1 MRTCA
6 YISTALMLVSL
17 STEKCMGQLPSAP
30 RTLEDLLD
38 DSSKPPLRMPERM
51 ADAPQQAVPS
61 DDAIADAV
69 ELIRQAYESD
79 YQASDKNPEPLIHKL
94 LSAMSQTDVPAR
106 KYACLLE
113 AERAA
118 AKAGDYQR
126 VLELTD
132 IRAVEFEI
140 DGIQTRLDRLAEF
153 LTPAAKR
160 DPAALAKLYGHA
172 IETAERGLQQE
183 TMAAGKA
190 AADMAV
196 GIAKATQMLG
206 RSKKNPDLIAAGEE
220 KLREAQDLV
229 KTIQKRRE
237 SLAKMEAATAVLK
250 DNPADPVANDTVG
263 RYRCFASSDWEDGL
277 PMLSKADAGELKD
290 MATEEIALRETNPP
304 DVRRVFEVAG
314 RWWKYAEAP
323 GLSTQEK
330 GAVKKHA
337 GTLYGE
343 IMDRLTDPL
352 EGQVAQTR
360 FASSGAPKPS
370 RDDWVVPPPLPESGP
385 GPGPRPDDTLSPVID
400 KSLEWLIAH
409 QLGDGGW
416 SFEHGQCKKC
426 NGQCD
431 NPGEGKTAGD
441 RSAATALAMI
451 AFHRSGH
458 SHKEGRYKAQLRQG
472 IGFLTALAAKG
483 GGKCYGEEGSLYTQG
498 CATIALAE
506 AYALTKDVRLRP
518 AAQAALNY
526 IQDSQD
532 PAGGGWR
539 YAPRQAG
546 DTSATGWQVAALAI
560 GRSAGLAVRPDVLVK
575 ADRFLNSVQADQGA
589 AYGYTDAGTARG
601 TTAVGLFCRSKLGW
615 TPQTPAL
622 NRGAATFVKTGPS
635 ADLYFDYY
643 ATQVTQ
649 YVGGE
654 TWDAW
659 RTPMHDKLVQ
669 SQDQRGHAA
678 GSWYDGVSGGHGADI
693 GGRLYCT
700 TLATMILCV
709 GSP

>member
-1 MRTCA
+1 
-6 YISTALMLVSL
+6 MLLSL
-17 STEKCMGQLPSAP
+17 STERCEGQLPSAP
-30 RTLEDLLD
+30 RTLENLLD
-38 DSSKPPLRMPERM
+38 DRSKPPLRMPGR
-51 ADAPQQAVPS
+51 AANAPQQPVPS
-61 DDAIADAV
+61 DAAIANAV

-79 YQASDKNPEPLIHKL
+79 YQASDRNPEPLIQKL
-94 LSAMSQTDVPAR
+94 LTAESQTDVPAR

-118 AKAGDYQR
+118 VKEGDYQR
-126 VLELTD
+126 VLELID

-140 DGIQTRLDRLAEF
+140 DGIQTRFDRLAEF
-153 LTPAAKR
+153 YTPVSKR
-160 DPAALAKLYGHA
+160 DPAALAKLYEHA
-172 IETAERGLQQE
+172 IETAERGLRQE
-183 TMAAGKA
+183 AMAAGKA

-206 RSKKNPDLIAAGEE
+206 RSKKNPDLVEAGEE
-220 KLREAQDLV
+220 KLRAAQDLV

-237 SLAKMEAATAVLK
+237 SLSKVEAATAVLK
-250 DNPADPVANDTVG
+250 DSPSDPAANGTVG
-263 RYRCFASSDWEDGL
+263 RYRCLISGDWEKGL
-277 PMLSKADAGELKD
+277 PMLSKTDDGELKA

-304 DVRRVFEVAG
+304 EVLRVFALG
-314 RWWKYAEAP
+314 GLWWKYAEAA
-323 GLSTQEK
+323 GLSSEEA
-330 GAVKKHA
+330 GAVKQHA
-337 GTLYGE
+337 GTLYAE
-343 IMDRLTDPL
+343 IMGRLTDPL
-352 EGQVAQTR
+352 EIQIAQTR
-360 FASSGAPKPS
+360 FAKSGATKPD
-370 RDDWVVPPPLPESGP
+370 RDDWIAPAPFP
-385 GPGPRPDDTLSPVID
+385 GPGPDDARSQGID
-400 KSLEWLIAH
+400 KSLAWLIAH
-409 QLGDGGW
+409 QLDDGGW
-416 SFEHGQCKKC
+416 SFEHGQCKAC
-426 NGQCD
+426 NGQCG
-431 NPGEGKTAGD
+431 NAGAGKTAGD

-458 SHKEGRYKAQLRQG
+458 SHKEGRYKSQLRQG
-472 IGFLTALAAKG
+472 IGFLTTLAVRG
-483 GGKCYGEEGSLYTQG
+483 GGKCYGEGGTLYTQG
-498 CATIALAE
+498 CAAIALAE

-518 AAQAALNY
+518 VAQAALNY

-615 TPQTPAL
+615 APKTPAL
-622 NRGAATFVKTGPS
+622 NRGAATFVKAGPS

-659 RTPMHDKLVQ
+659 RTPMHDTLVKA
-669 SQDQRGHAA
+669 QDQRGHAA
-678 GSWYDGVSGGHGADI
+678 GSWYDGVSGGQGANV

-700 TLATMILCV
+700 TLATMILCT

>member
-1 MRTCA
+1 
-6 YISTALMLVSL
+6 
-17 STEKCMGQLPSAP
+17 
-30 RTLEDLLD
+30 
-38 DSSKPPLRMPERM
+38 MPERP
-51 ADAPQQAVPS
+51 ADALQQAVPS
-61 DDAIADAV
+61 DDAIAEAV

-94 LSAMSQTDVPAR
+94 LSSTSQTDVPAR

-113 AERAA
+113 AERVAV
-118 AKAGDYQR
+118 KAGDYQR
-126 VLELTD
+126 VLELID

-140 DGIQTRLDRLAEF
+140 DGLQMRLDRLGEF

-172 IETAERGLQQE
+172 IETAESGLQQE
-183 TMAAGKA
+183 SMAASKD

-196 GIAKATQMLG
+196 VIARATQLLG
-206 RSKKNPDLIAAGEE
+206 RSKKNPDLAEAGEE
-220 KLREAQDLV
+220 KLRAAQELV
-229 KTIQKRRE
+229 KNIQKRRE
-237 SLAKMEAATAVLK
+237 ALAKVEAALAVLK
-250 DNPADPVANDTVG
+250 DNPADPVANGTVG
-263 RYRCFASSDWEDGL
+263 RYRCFASGDWEKGL
-277 PMLSKADAGELKD
+277 PMLSKADTGELQD
-290 MATEEIALRETNPP
+290 MATEEIALSETNPA
-304 DVRRVFEVAG
+304 DVRRVFALAG
-314 RWWKYAEAP
+314 LWWKYAEAP

-360 FASSGAPKPS
+360 FASSGASKPK
-370 RDDWVVPPPLPESGP
+370 RDDWVVPTPLP
-385 GPGPRPDDTLSPVID
+385 GPGPRPDDSLSPVID

-416 SFEHGQCKKC
+416 SFEHGQCKRC

-431 NPGEGKTAGD
+431 DQGNGKD

-458 SHKEGRYKAQLRQG
+458 SHKEGPYKAQLRQG
-472 IGFLTALAAKG
+472 VGYLAALATKDG
-483 GGKCYGEEGSLYTQG
+483 GRCYGEGGTLYTQG

-518 AAQAALNY
+518 AAQAALDY
-526 IQDSQD
+526 IQNAQD

-546 DTSATGWQVAALAI
+546 DTSATGWQVAALAT
-560 GRSAGLAVRPDVLVK
+560 GRSAGLAVRPNVLAN
-575 ADRFLNSVQADQGA
+575 ADRFLNSVQSAQGA
-589 AYGYTDAGTARG
+589 AYGYTNAGAAPG

-615 TPQTPAL
+615 APKTPAL
-622 NRGAATFVKTGPS
+622 NRGAATFVKAGPS
-635 ADLYFDYY
+635 SDLYFDYY

-654 TWDAW
+654 TWGAW
-659 RTPMHDKLVQ
+659 RTPMHDKLVKA
-669 SQDQRGHAA
+669 QDQRGHAA
-678 GSWYDGVSGGHGADI
+678 GSWYDGVSGGHGANI

-709 GSP
+709 GAP